1 MLSSLVST
9 SPAMFLCRRPGLSAG
24 LKMKVTKTGHSMLSW
39 IIPGLPWTDTSSN
52 RNHKNRKE
60 MIIKMI
66 TVLGSILEVSDGS
79 CYFQSFF
86 KSGLIDCHPG
96 VIHNVEVWNAPL
108 KNWHKNH
115 DWIITFLL
123 LQVHILSHIICGWS
137 KRFVFFPCL
146 TWSAWVYHGGT
157 VVVS

>member
-1 MLSSLVST
+1 
-9 SPAMFLCRRPGLSAG
+9 
-24 LKMKVTKTGHSMLSW
+24 MKVTKTGHSMLSW

-96 VIHNVEVWNAPL
+96 VVHNVEVWNAPL
-108 KNWHKNH
+108 KN
-115 DWIITFLL
+115 
-123 LQVHILSHIICGWS
+123 
-137 KRFVFFPCL
+137 
-146 TWSAWVYHGGT
+146 
-157 VVVS
+157 